1 MSVETCCFASNPIK
15 SVFRIYRTQYPFIY
29 TLMPDDDERVTSLKA
44 ELKNSTGALQ
54 PLVITIPT
62 MDCELGKDHVPLR
75 GEKIYELAK
84 TNSTHGVLAVRSAFK
99 RNPKYSYLRWRCA
112 CYNGVWIPIEL
123 A

>member
-1 MSVETCCFASNPIK
+1 M
-15 SVFRIYRTQYPFIY
+15 FRIYRTQYPFIY

-62 MDCELGKDHVPLR
+62 MDCEL
-75 GEKIYELAK
+75 
-84 TNSTHGVLAVRSAFK
+84 AVRSAFK

>member
-1 MSVETCCFASNPIK
+1 MVEWSKTKHFS

-62 MDCELGKDHVPLR
+62 MDCELGEDHEPLR
-75 GEKIYELAK
+75 GEKLNELTM
-84 TNSTHGVLAVRSAFK
+84 TNSTQLFVPHSKETQNL
-99 RNPKYSYLRWRCA
+99 LT
-112 CYNGVWIPIEL
+112 
-123 A
+123 